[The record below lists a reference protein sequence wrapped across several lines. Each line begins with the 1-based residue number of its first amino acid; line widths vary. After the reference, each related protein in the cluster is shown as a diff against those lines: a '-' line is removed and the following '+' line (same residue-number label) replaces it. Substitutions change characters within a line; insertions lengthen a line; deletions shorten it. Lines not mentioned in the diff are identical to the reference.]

1 MLVMVADKKL
11 LREQMRALR
20 LAVSQEERRLA
31 EEKLALIFAQKNNFP
46 EHKIIAGYAAHDS
59 ELNLWNLLEN
69 LARDGKIIALPI
81 VAKKGAPLEFR
92 QWQLDDKLQKNIY
105 GILEPRADSVAIIP
119 DMILLP
125 GLAFDRKNFRL
136 GYGGGFYDITLAALK
151 NDGRKPLTI
160 GLGYELQRVET
171 VFPEEHDQALDQILL
186 L

>member
-1 MLVMVADKKL
+1 
-11 LREQMRALR
+11 
-20 LAVSQEERRLA
+20 
-31 EEKLALIFAQKNNFP
+31 
-46 EHKIIAGYAAHDS
+46 
-59 ELNLWNLLEN
+59 
-69 LARDGKIIALPI
+69 
-81 VAKKGAPLEFR
+81 
-92 QWQLDDKLQKNIY
+92 
-105 GILEPRADSVAIIP
+105 LEPRADSVAIIP